1 MKAAHKSKNMTLADL
16 REFPNADE
24 EKQNEIK
31 AYIDGIRDPQTRL
44 MFELHFLRGLS
55 YRQTAKMIGSGIT
68 RYCVYRRILRH
79 TRNH

>member
-1 MKAAHKSKNMTLADL
+1 MKAAHKSKDMTLADL

-55 YRQTAKMIGSGIT
+55 YRQTAALLGRMS
-68 RYCVYRRILRH
+68 RDCVYRRIR
-79 TRNH
+79 RYIGGK